1 MTMILL
7 CKVVQRGDESKC
19 VINERYK
26 KKKMIIEK
34 EEKVRLPNNG
44 EFRCQDRSVVY
55 LIRDTREMANRGM
68 D

>member
-1 MTMILL
+1 
-7 CKVVQRGDESKC
+7 
-19 VINERYK
+19 
-26 KKKMIIEK
+26 MIIEK